1 MNWSNNDEVSEYLE
15 VLSNKHL
22 SKPTYLPIEV
32 DKSIIQI
39 LDKVGYSPTIILD
52 DVSEG
57 TNLTEANYQVETST
71 IIFFVLQDTKPGDAI
86 NYNPILES
94 CKKIAKDIIARILVE
109 NEDNEEMQVQSSKI
123 EDVKEVKGS
132 LYGSMVELVIRGNL
146 LEYDE
151 SVWE

>member
-1 MNWSNNDEVSEYLE
+1 MNWANNNDVSEYLKD
-15 VLSNKHL
+15 LCGKHI
-22 SKPTYLPIEV
+22 STPTYLPVEL
-32 DKSIIQI
+32 DKSAIDI
-39 LDKVGYSPTIILD
+39 LNKVGYTPTIILD

-57 TNLTEANYQVETST
+57 TTLTDANYQVETST
-71 IIFFVLQDTKPGDAI
+71 IIFFVLQDTKPGNSI

-109 NEDNEEMQVQSSKI
+109 NEDNELMQVASSKI
-123 EDVKEVKGS
+123 EDVKEVNGS